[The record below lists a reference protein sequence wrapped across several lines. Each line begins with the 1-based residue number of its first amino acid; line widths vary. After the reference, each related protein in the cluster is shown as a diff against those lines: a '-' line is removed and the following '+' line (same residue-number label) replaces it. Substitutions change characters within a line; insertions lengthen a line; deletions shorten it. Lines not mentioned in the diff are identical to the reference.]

1 MRRHEAIEAAALVLR
16 AAWLDDEPV
25 VNVEDAVEA
34 LDDAIAIP
42 PDQAAAFSRIAAEKA
57 KTAGSCAALVRERA
71 RAAASDACR
80 AALEGAAT
88 AIEIQWTGG
97 AMLGRIEDA
106 IAESTTPS
114 DRDRALV
121 RIGAR
126 ADALGD
132 EAVDDL
138 VRMVDRELAGG
149 AK

>member
-1 MRRHEAIEAAALVLR
+1 MTRSERERALVQAAFDLAAQFATMKPAAIDYVIEAVDR
-16 AAWLDDEPV
+16 TH
-25 VNVEDAVEA
+25 
-34 LDDAIAIP
+34 P
-42 PDQAAAFSRIAAEKA
+42 PDQPAAFSRIAAEKA